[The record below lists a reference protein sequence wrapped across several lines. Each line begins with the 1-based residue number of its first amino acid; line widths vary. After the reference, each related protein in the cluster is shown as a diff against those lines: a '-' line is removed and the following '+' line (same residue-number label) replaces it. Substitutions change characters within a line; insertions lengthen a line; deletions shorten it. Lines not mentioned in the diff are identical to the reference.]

1 MKKIFTLCVALFAAV
16 SMFAQET
23 KGMFEFATADGT
35 IVPSGSVI
43 TKSDVEDHTDP
54 KDSVDNVDNMQIPTG
69 LWIKPVKTELNGEK
83 LRVKLRVDVE
93 KIDPGSSINF
103 CLLGNCNTAM
113 RKGTYES
120 NGGFVDKLDDLQT
133 EWKIGNDEET
143 GKAKYG
149 EATAKLTLVVCRKV
163 SQGKDQFNIEQFKY
177 EDVGESST
185 VTVKFVYNEKSTG
198 INGISNANATVVAR
212 YAADGTRLSAPQK
225 GLNIVKLSN
234 GKTVKYIK

>member
-1 MKKIFTLCVALFAAV
+1 MKKIFTLCFALFSAV
-16 SMFAQET
+16 AMFAQET

-35 IVPSGSVI
+35 VVPSGTVI

-54 KDSVDNVDNMQIPTG
+54 EEGVDNMQIPTG

-83 LRVKLRVDVE
+83 LCVKLRVDVE
-93 KIDPGSSINF
+93 KIDHGSITF
-103 CLLGNCNTAM
+103 CLLGNCTSAM
-113 RKGTYES
+113 HEGTYES
-120 NGGFVDKLDDLQT
+120 NGGFVDKLDDILT

-143 GKAKYG
+143 YKAMYG
-149 EATAKLTLVVCRKV
+149 EAKAKLTLVACRKV
-163 SQGKDQFNIEQFKY
+163 SQGKYQFGIEKFYY
-177 EDVGESST
+177 EDIGESST
-185 VTVKFVYNEKSTG
+185 VTVHFVYNEKSTG
-198 INGISNANATVVAR
+198 INGISNADATVVAR

>member
-54 KDSVDNVDNMQIPTG
+54 EEGVDNMQIPTG

-83 LRVKLRVDVE
+83 LCVKLRVDVE
-93 KIDPGSSINF
+93 KIDHGSIAF
-103 CLLGNCNTAM
+103 CLLGNCSSAM
-113 RKGTYES
+113 REGTYES

-133 EWKIGNDEET
+133 EWMIGTDDNE
-143 GKAKYG
+143 KAMYG
-149 EATAKLTLVVCRKV
+149 EAVAKLTLVACRKV
-163 SQGKDQFNIEQFKY
+163 SLGKDDFGVEHFGFEN
-177 EDVGESST
+177 VGESST

>member
-35 IVPSGSVI
+35 VVPSGTVI

-54 KDSVDNVDNMQIPTG
+54 EEGEDDMQIPTG
-69 LWIKPVKTELNGEK
+69 LWIKPIKTVLNGEK
-83 LRVKLRVDVE
+83 LAVKLRVDVE
-93 KIDPGSSINF
+93 NIDHGSIVF
-103 CLLGNCNTAM
+103 CPLGNCRSAKD
-113 RKGTYES
+113 KGTYES
-120 NGGFVDKLDDLQT
+120 NGVFVDKLDDLQT
-133 EWKIGNDEET
+133 EWKIVDEET
-143 GKAKYG
+143 HKAKYG
-149 EATAKLTLVVCRKV
+149 EATAKLTLVACRKV
-163 SQGKDQFNIEQFKY
+163 SQGKDQFGVEHFKY
-177 EDVGESST
+177 EDVGDCST
-185 VTVKFVYNEKSTG
+185 VTVHFVYNEKSTG
-198 INGISNANATVVAR
+198 INGISNADATVVAR

>member
-35 IVPSGSVI
+35 VVPSGSVI
-43 TKSDVEDHTDP
+43 TKSDVEDFTDP
-54 KDSVDNVDNMQIPTG
+54 EEGEDDMQIPTG

-83 LRVKLRVDVE
+83 LCVKLRVDVE
-93 KIDPGSSINF
+93 KIDHGSIAF
-103 CLLGNCNTAM
+103 CLLGNCSSAV
-113 RKGTYES
+113 REGTYES

-133 EWKIGNDEET
+133 EWKIVDEET
-143 GKAKYG
+143 HKAKYG
-149 EATAKLTLVVCRKV
+149 EATAKLTLVACRKV
-163 SQGKDQFNIEQFKY
+163 SLGKDDFGVEHFGFK
-177 EDVGESST
+177 DVGESST

-198 INGISNANATVVAR
+198 INGISNTNATVVAR

>member
-35 IVPSGSVI
+35 VVPSGSVI
-43 TKSDVEDHTDP
+43 TKSDVEDFSDP
-54 KDSVDNVDNMQIPTG
+54 EEGVDNMQIPTG
-69 LWIKPVKTELNGEK
+69 LFVKPIKTELNGEK
-83 LRVKLRVDVE
+83 LCARLRVDVE
-93 KIDPGSSINF
+93 KIDHGSIAF
-103 CLLGNCNTAM
+103 CLLGSCSSA
-113 RKGTYES
+113 KKEGTYES
-120 NGGFVDKLDDLQT
+120 NGGFVEQLDDLQT
-133 EWKIGNDEET
+133 EWMIGNDEET
-143 GKAKYG
+143 EKAMYG

-163 SQGKDQFNIEQFKY
+163 SLGKDGFGIEQFKY
-177 EDVGESST
+177 ENVGESST
-185 VTVKFVYNEKSTG
+185 ITVKFVYNEKSTG
-198 INGISNANATVVAR
+198 INGISNADATVVAR

>member
-35 IVPSGSVI
+35 VVPSGSVI

-54 KDSVDNVDNMQIPTG
+54 EEGVDNMQIPTG

-83 LRVKLRVDVE
+83 LCVKLRVDVE
-93 KIDPGSSINF
+93 KIDHGSINF
-103 CLLGNCNTAM
+103 CLLGNCKPVM
-113 RKGTYES
+113 REGTYES
-120 NGGFVDKLDDLQT
+120 NGGFVDQLDDIQT
-133 EWKIGNDEET
+133 EWMIGNDEET
-143 GKAKYG
+143 DKAMYG
-149 EATAKLTLVVCRKV
+149 EAKAKLTLVVCRKV
-163 SQGKDQFNIEQFKY
+163 SKGKDRFGIEQFKY

-185 VTVKFVYNEKSTG
+185 VTVHFVYNEKSTG

>member
-35 IVPSGSVI
+35 IVPSESVI

-54 KDSVDNVDNMQIPTG
+54 EEGVDNMQIPTG

-83 LRVKLRVDVE
+83 LCVKLRVDVE
-93 KIDPGSSINF
+93 KIDHGSIAF
-103 CLLGNCNTAM
+103 CLLGNCSSA
-113 RKGTYES
+113 RSEGTYES

-133 EWKIGNDEET
+133 EWMIGTDDNE
-143 GKAKYG
+143 KAMYG
-149 EATAKLTLVVCRKV
+149 EAVAKLTLVACRKV
-163 SQGKDQFNIEQFKY
+163 SQGKDQFGIEQFKY

>member
-35 IVPSGSVI
+35 VVPSGSVI

-54 KDSVDNVDNMQIPTG
+54 EEGVDNMQIPTG

-83 LRVKLRVDVE
+83 LCVKLRVDVE
-93 KIDPGSSINF
+93 KIDHGSINF
-103 CLLGNCNTAM
+103 CLLGNCKPVM
-113 RKGTYES
+113 REGTYES
-120 NGGFVDKLDDLQT
+120 NGGFVDQLDDIQT
-133 EWKIGNDEET
+133 EWMIGNDEET
-143 GKAKYG
+143 DKAMYG
-149 EATAKLTLVVCRKV
+149 EAKAKLTLVVCRKV
-163 SQGKDQFNIEQFKY
+163 SQGKDQFGIEQFKY

-198 INGISNANATVVAR
+198 INGISNADATVVAR

>member
-35 IVPSGSVI
+35 VVPSGSVI

-54 KDSVDNVDNMQIPTG
+54 EEGVDNMQIPTG

-83 LRVKLRVDVE
+83 LCVKLRVDVE
-93 KIDPGSSINF
+93 KIDHGSIAF
-103 CLLGNCNTAM
+103 CLLGKCSIAV
-113 RKGTYES
+113 REGTYES

-133 EWKIGNDEET
+133 EWMIGTET
-143 GKAKYG
+143 DKAKYG

-163 SQGKDQFNIEQFKY
+163 SLGKDNFGVEHFGFEN
-177 EDVGESST
+177 VGESST

>member
-1 MKKIFTLCVALFAAV
+1 
-16 SMFAQET
+16 MFAQET

-35 IVPSGSVI
+35 VVPSGSVI
-43 TKSDVEDHTDP
+43 TKSDVEDYTVPEDEE
-54 KDSVDNVDNMQIPTG
+54 DNMQIPTG

-83 LRVKLRVDVE
+83 LCVKLRIDVE
-93 KIDPGSSINF
+93 KIDHGSINF
-103 CLLGNCNTAM
+103 CLLGNCSNAKY
-113 RKGTYES
+113 KGTYES

-133 EWKIGNDEET
+133 EWMIGNDEET
-143 GKAKYG
+143 CKAKYG
-149 EATAKLTLVVCRKV
+149 EAKAKLTLVVCRKV
-163 SQGKDQFNIEQFKY
+163 SQGKDQFDIEQFKY

>member
-1 MKKIFTLCVALFAAV
+1 
-16 SMFAQET
+16 MFAQET

-43 TKSDVEDHTDP
+43 TKSDIEDFTDP
-54 KDSVDNVDNMQIPTG
+54 EDEYDTKQISTG
-69 LWIKPVKTELNGEK
+69 LFVKPIKTDLNGEK
-83 LRVKLRVDVE
+83 LCVKLRVDVE
-93 KIDPGSSINF
+93 EIDHGSIAF
-103 CLLGNCNTAM
+103 CLLGNCSSAIK
-113 RKGTYES
+113 KGTYES
-120 NGGFVDKLDDLQT
+120 NGGFVDQLDDLAT
-133 EWKIGNDEET
+133 EWMIGYDEET
-143 GKAKYG
+143 GKAMYG
-149 EATAKLTLVVCRKV
+149 EAKAKLTLVVCRKV
-163 SQGKDQFNIEQFKY
+163 SLGKDDFGVEHFGFEN
-177 EDVGESST
+177 VGESST

>member
-54 KDSVDNVDNMQIPTG
+54 EEGVDNMQIPTG

-83 LRVKLRVDVE
+83 LCVKLRVDVE
-93 KIDPGSSINF
+93 KIDHGSISF
-103 CLLGNCNTAM
+103 CLLGNCIPAM
-113 RKGTYES
+113 REGTYES
-120 NGGFVDKLDDLQT
+120 NGGFVEQLDDLAT
-133 EWKIGNDEET
+133 EWVIGTDDN
-143 GKAKYG
+143 GKAMYG
-149 EATAKLTLVVCRKV
+149 EAKAKLTLVVCRKV
-163 SQGKDQFNIEQFKY
+163 SQGKDQFGIELFKY

-185 VTVKFVYNEKSTG
+185 VTIKFVYNEKSTG

>member
-35 IVPSGSVI
+35 VVPSGSVI
-43 TKSDVEDHTDP
+43 TKSDVEDYTDP
-54 KDSVDNVDNMQIPTG
+54 EDGEDNMQIPTG

-83 LRVKLRVDVE
+83 LCVKLRIDVE
-93 KIDPGSSINF
+93 KIDHGSINF
-103 CLLGNCNTAM
+103 CRLGNCSNA
-113 RKGTYES
+113 KHEGTYES

-133 EWKIGNDEET
+133 EWMIGNDEET
-143 GKAKYG
+143 YKAKYG
-149 EATAKLTLVVCRKV
+149 EAKAKLTLVVCRKV
-163 SQGKDQFNIEQFKY
+163 SQGKDQFDVEHFKY

-185 VTVKFVYNEKSTG
+185 VTVHFVYNEKSTG

>member
-1 MKKIFTLCVALFAAV
+1 
-16 SMFAQET
+16 MFAQET

-35 IVPSGSVI
+35 VVPSGSVI

-54 KDSVDNVDNMQIPTG
+54 EEGVDNMQIPTG

-83 LRVKLRVDVE
+83 LCVKLRVDVE
-93 KIDPGSSINF
+93 KIDHGSIAF
-103 CLLGNCNTAM
+103 CLLGNCSSAV
-113 RKGTYES
+113 R
-120 NGGFVDKLDDLQT
+120 DDLQT
-133 EWKIGNDEET
+133 EWMIGTDEET
-143 GKAKYG
+143 DKAKYG

-163 SQGKDQFNIEQFKY
+163 SLGKDDFGVEHFGFEN
-177 EDVGESST
+177 VGESST

>member
-35 IVPSGSVI
+35 VVPSGSVI
-43 TKSDVEDHTDP
+43 TKSDVEDYTDP
-54 KDSVDNVDNMQIPTG
+54 EDGEDNMQIPTG

-83 LRVKLRVDVE
+83 LCVKLRVDVE
-93 KIDPGSSINF
+93 KIDHGSINF
-103 CLLGNCNTAM
+103 CLFGNCRLVM
-113 RKGTYES
+113 REGTYES
-120 NGGFVDKLDDLQT
+120 NGGFVEQLNDLET

-149 EATAKLTLVVCRKV
+149 EATAKLTLVACRKV
-163 SQGKDQFNIEQFKY
+163 SQGKDQFDIGKY

>member
-35 IVPSGSVI
+35 VVPSGSVI

-54 KDSVDNVDNMQIPTG
+54 EEGVDNMQIPTG

-83 LRVKLRVDVE
+83 LCVKLRVDVE
-93 KIDPGSSINF
+93 KIDHGRIAS
-103 CLLGNCNTAM
+103 CLLGNCSSAV
-113 RKGTYES
+113 REGTYES

-133 EWKIGNDEET
+133 EWMIGTDEET
-143 GKAKYG
+143 DKAKYG
-149 EATAKLTLVVCRKV
+149 EATAKLTLVVCSKV
-163 SQGKDQFNIEQFKY
+163 SQGKDGFGFKN
-177 EDVGESST
+177 VGESST

>member
-35 IVPSGSVI
+35 VVPSGSVI
-43 TKSDVEDHTDP
+43 TKSDVEDYTDP
-54 KDSVDNVDNMQIPTG
+54 EEGVDNMQISTG
-69 LWIKPVKTELNGEK
+69 LFVKPIKTDLNGEK
-83 LRVKLRVDVE
+83 LCVKLRVDVE
-93 KIDPGSSINF
+93 EIDHGSIDF
-103 CLLGNCNTAM
+103 CLLGNCIKAIK
-113 RKGTYES
+113 KGTYES
-120 NGGFVDKLDDLQT
+120 NGGFVEQLDDLQT
-133 EWKIGNDEET
+133 EWMIGTDEET
-143 GKAKYG
+143 YKAKYG
-149 EATAKLTLVVCRKV
+149 EAKAKLTLVVCRKV
-163 SQGKDQFNIEQFKY
+163 SLGKDYFGVEKFGFEN
-177 EDVGESST
+177 VGESST